1 VLPERKGLFETIVER
16 QEEAA
21 SAGVRVLPGDVRAF
35 LRWAS
40 VLAGREPIARL
51 PFELRVF

>member
-1 VLPERKGLFETIVER
+1 
-16 QEEAA
+16 
-21 SAGVRVLPGDVRAF
+21 VRVLPADVRAF

-40 VLAGREPIARL
+40 VLGGREPIARL